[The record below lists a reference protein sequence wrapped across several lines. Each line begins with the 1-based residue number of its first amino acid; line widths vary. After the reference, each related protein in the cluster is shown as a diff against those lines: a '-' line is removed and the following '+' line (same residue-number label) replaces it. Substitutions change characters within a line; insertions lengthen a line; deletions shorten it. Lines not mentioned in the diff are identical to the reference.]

1 MDSLNSVDRV
11 DPCTFV
17 EDAGLLIPPRRQ
29 APSIAGKKA
38 HVLLIDD
45 DQEIARAVKLRL
57 RKSGYAVTV
66 AFNGEAGLKA
76 ALQNRPDAIILDVR
90 MPLMDGLTMLTE
102 MRREAQMQEIP
113 VILLSAF
120 MREDDKRAALRLG
133 ASYFIE
139 KPYDS
144 LVLVEA
150 VEQAVGR

>member
-1 MDSLNSVDRV
+1 MDSLKSVDRV
-11 DPCTFV
+11 DPCMLV
-17 EDAGLLIPPRRQ
+17 EDPGLLI
-29 APSIAGKKA
+29 APKRSAPAIAGKKA

-45 DQEIARAVKLRL
+45 DQEIARAVKLGL

-76 ALQNRPDAIILDVR
+76 ALESRPDAIILDVR

-102 MRREAQMQEIP
+102 MRRQARMQEVP

-120 MREDDKRAALRLG
+120 MCEEDKRTALRLG

-150 VEQAVGR
+150 VEQAVGG

>member
-11 DPCTFV
+11 DPCMLV
-17 EDAGLLIPPRRQ
+17 DDGSLLMPPKRPAR
-29 APSIAGKKA
+29 SIAGKKA

-45 DQEIARAVKLRL
+45 DQEVARAVKLRL
-57 RKSGYAVTV
+57 RKSGYAVTI
-66 AFNGEAGLKA
+66 AFNGEMGLRA
-76 ALQNRPDAIILDVR
+76 ALENRPDAIILDVR

-102 MRREAQMQEIP
+102 MRREARMQEVP

-120 MREDDKRAALRLG
+120 MREEDKRAALRLG

-144 LVLVEA
+144 LVLIEA

>member
-1 MDSLNSVDRV
+1 MDSLNE
-11 DPCTFV
+11 PV
-17 EDAGLLIPPRRQ
+17 EPATPDQEAGLLMPPRHP
-29 APSIAGKKA
+29 APALAGKKA
-38 HVLLIDD
+38 QVLLVDD

-66 AFNGEAGLKA
+66 AFNGEAGLQA
-76 ALQNRPDAIILDVR
+76 ALESPPDAIILDMR

-102 MRREAQMQEIP
+102 MRREDRMRRIP

-120 MREDDKRAALRLG
+120 MREEDKRNALRLG

-150 VEQAVGR
+150 VEQAVGE

>member
-1 MDSLNSVDRV
+1 MDSLNSVDRPEPSTPAEAA
-11 DPCTFV
+11 D
-17 EDAGLLIPPRRQ
+17 LLLPPRHPAR
-29 APSIAGKKA
+29 SVSGKKA
-38 HVLLIDD
+38 HVLLVDD

-66 AFNGEAGLKA
+66 AFNGEAGLQA
-76 ALQNRPDAIILDVR
+76 ALESPPDAIILDMR

-102 MRREAQMQEIP
+102 MRREERMRGIP

>member
-1 MDSLNSVDRV
+1 MDSMNSVDRL
-11 DPCTFV
+11 DPSMLA
-17 EDAGLLIPPRRQ
+17 EDAAPLVPRKRP
-29 APSIAGKKA
+29 AASILGKKA
-38 HVLLIDD
+38 HILLVDD

-66 AFNGEAGLKA
+66 AFNGESGLQA
-76 ALQNRPDAIILDVR
+76 ALENVPDAIILDMR

-102 MRREAQMQEIP
+102 LRRDDRMRQVP

-120 MREDDKRAALRLG
+120 MCEDNRRMALRLG
-133 ASYFIE
+133 ASFFIE

-144 LVLVEA
+144 LILVAA